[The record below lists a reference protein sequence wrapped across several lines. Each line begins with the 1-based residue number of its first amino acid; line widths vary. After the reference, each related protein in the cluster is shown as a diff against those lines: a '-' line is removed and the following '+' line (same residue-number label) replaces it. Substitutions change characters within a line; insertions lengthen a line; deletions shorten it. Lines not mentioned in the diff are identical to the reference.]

1 MMRWLIPVG
10 ILALAALGVLWFLS
24 AFERVPAQV
33 WVGPTGEAR
42 RNPYL
47 AAERFAARMG
57 LRTRQIRAVPDLDTL
72 SPTGV
77 LLMPNRRQALE
88 PRRMRDLAGW
98 VEGGGHLIVEAEH
111 AGVADPLLDVLGVLR
126 SSAAPAASKPS
137 VVELP
142 NGRKLSVSIF
152 GAITMQAPER
162 ETILHVGSTEAA
174 RLVSFAHGKG
184 MVTVASGLHF
194 ARNGIIATQDNAEFL
209 WQLIELSP
217 AAELQVYLRPERL
230 SLWDF
235 LKEHA
240 APVLAASAALVIL
253 WLWRIAPRF
262 GPVAPDLPPARRRL
276 LDHLRASGRYYWAK
290 GLRGRLVVA
299 ARDAAMRRI
308 ARSQPDFASAPAAER
323 LARLSSLVSM
333 PREDAQR
340 FMSAGGQSAGGH
352 VSGADFIRI
361 MYTAHRI
368 HSALEK
374 GNR

>member
-1 MMRWLIPVG
+1 MRRWLIPVG

-57 LRTRQIRAVPDLDTL
+57 LRTRQIRAVPDLDKL

-98 VEGGGHLIVEAEH
+98 VEGGGHLIAEAELL
-111 AGVADPLLDVLGVLR
+111 GVPDPLLDVLGVLR
-126 SSAAPAASKPS
+126 SSVAPAASKPS

-142 NGRKLSVSIF
+142 DGRKLSVSIS
-152 GAITMQAPER
+152 GTVAVQAPER
-162 ETILHVGSTEAA
+162 ETILRVGSAEAA
-174 RLVSFAHGKG
+174 RLLSFAHGKG
-184 MVTVASGLHF
+184 VVTVASSLYF

-217 AAELQVYLRPERL
+217 AAEVQVYLRPERL

-235 LKEHA
+235 LKAHA
-240 APVLAASAALVIL
+240 APVLAAGAALVLL

-308 ARSQPDFASAPAAER
+308 ARAQPDFATAPAAER
-323 LARLSSLVSM
+323 LARLSSLIAM
-333 PREDAQR
+333 PREDAER
-340 FMSAGGQSAGGH
+340 FMSAGGQVRGT
-352 VSGADFIRI
+352 DFIRI